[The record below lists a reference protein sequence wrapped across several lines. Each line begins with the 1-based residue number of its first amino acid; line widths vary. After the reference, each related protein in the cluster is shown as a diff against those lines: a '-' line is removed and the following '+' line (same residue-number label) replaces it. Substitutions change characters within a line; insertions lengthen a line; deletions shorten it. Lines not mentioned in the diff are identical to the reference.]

1 MSKARDVQS
10 AARKRATHP
19 DFVPTFSLYALQ
31 DRVPLSFPVP
41 KGVPRSLK
49 RRYRSA
55 YRYLGDEDLFDPTQL
70 AHLTFFEVVLRLIDF
85 APLRNYL
92 AQCYYAQSAK
102 GQTPFDP
109 VSLFLCVCLRRE
121 MGIGWR
127 KLAKLLAGEHGGG
140 WRRRFGFQ
148 APETPSASGL
158 RYFFKTL
165 GAALFDE
172 LCPLFADLLQEA
184 GLLPEHSTFP
194 GDPAQRGVSISH
206 DIMLHHAH
214 ANMHCAKVTDTCYQ
228 RAPRPCPA
236 KEAGQEQPAASS
248 SRGCDCTTDA
258 CAQVCQHTTPADK
271 EARYIYYSGRNKQAD
286 LLSTPQEQG
295 QHSGNGRHVYGY
307 ASNPDRILDDRFA
320 CAWTIRTGLYPA
332 NVDERALFP
341 RSFAKLRSR
350 FPDLQIGEV
359 LADAALSYQCCLDPI
374 WAAGALRMVDIR
386 AAEGDDHPDTQL
398 RRGYNE
404 KGHPL
409 CIHGY
414 KMRSNGHDYTRRRT
428 KWCCEKVCLAPPTDD
443 PAQDPPPP
451 APHCPYQTAAH
462 KHGQVVNV
470 GRTLPDG
477 CLRLA
482 REVAYDSVA
491 WKKRYGRRSLSESRN
506 GLLEQMGLKRL
517 PSSGLDRGFKEV
529 VIGDLL
535 ENLRTLGRL
544 VLEATTLA
552 LRNGA
557 A

>member
-1 MSKARDVQS
+1 MSNALEVQT

-19 DFVPTFSLYALQ
+19 DFVRTFSAYALQ

-41 KGVPRSLK
+41 EDVPLSPK

-55 YRYLGDEDLFDPTQL
+55 YRYLGDDDLFDPTALDQ
-70 AHLTFFEVVLRLIDF
+70 LTFFEVVLRLVDF

-109 VSLFLCVCLRRE
+109 VSLFLCVCLRRQL
-121 MGIGWR
+121 GIGWR
-127 KLAKLLAGEHGGG
+127 KLAKLLAGEHGHG
-140 WRRRFGFQ
+140 WRRLFGFRD
-148 APETPSASGL
+148 AETPSASGL
-158 RYFFKTL
+158 RYFFSTL

-172 LCPLFADLLQEA
+172 LCPLFADLLHEA

-194 GDPAQRGVSISH
+194 GDPAQRGISISH
-206 DIMLHHAH
+206 DIMLHDAH
-214 ANMHCAKVTDTCYQ
+214 ANMHCPKVTDTCYQ
-228 RAPRPCPA
+228 PAPRPCPA
-236 KEAGQEQPAASS
+236 KEAGKKEPAASL
-248 SRGCDCTTDA
+248 SRGCDCSSEA
-258 CAQVCQHTTPADK
+258 CAQVCRRTTAADK
-271 EARYIYYSGRNKQAD
+271 EARYIYHSGRNKRAD
-286 LLSTPQEQG
+286 LLPSQQEQG
-295 QHSGNGRHVYGY
+295 QHRGHGRHVFGY

-332 NVDERALFP
+332 NVDERAIFP
-341 RSFAKLRSR
+341 RSFARLRLR
-350 FPDLQIGEV
+350 FPYLQIGEV

-386 AAEGDDHPDTQL
+386 AAQGDDRPDTQL

-414 KMRSNGHDYTRRRT
+414 AMRSNGHDYARRRT

-443 PAQDPPPP
+443 PAPDPPPP
-451 APHCPYQTAAH
+451 APHCPYQTPEH
-462 KHGQVVNV
+462 KHGQVINV

-482 REVAYDSVA
+482 REVPYDSA
-491 WKKRYGRRSLSESRN
+491 TWKKRYGRRSLSESRN
-506 GLLEQMGLKRL
+506 GLLENMGLKRL
-517 PSSGLDRGFKEV
+517 PSSGLHRGFKEI

-552 LRNGA
+552 SRNVA
-557 A
+557 D